1 MFKRPSNRNFNELRN
16 ISLEANFSPY
26 AEGSCFAKFGNTHV
40 LCTASVES
48 KLPLWIRN
56 SGKGW
61 ITAEYGMLPRST
73 HSRMDREVTKGKPS
87 GRTQEIQRLI
97 GRSLRSVVNL
107 GKLAEFQ
114 IKVDCDVI
122 QADGG
127 TRTASI
133 TGAWVALY
141 QAINFLLKSG
151 KLSENPIIDQV
162 AAISCGICENQELI
176 DLDYEEDSSAETDGN
191 QNKEIKE
198 LKDQLLRSL
207 AESENLRKRTIKEI
221 ADAKKYSHIY
231 FIRDLVSSVDNLQR
245 ALEAVPD
252 DKSQLSEPIKN
263 LVIGLEIVEKE
274 ILNTFEKHSLKQI
287 NPLGEKF
294 DYNLHQAMFEV
305 PTNEKEPG
313 YVVEVSQKGYI
324 LHDRLVRPAM
334 VGISKKS
341 EEDTTEQ
348 NNKENEKK

>member
-1 MFKRPSNRNFNELRN
+1 MSKNKVTSKTDNKDENYLEENTN
-16 ISLEANFSPY
+16 IDQDT
-26 AEGSCFAKFGNTHV
+26 NTGEV
-40 LCTASVES
+40 NVDKNGDEDISVEQ
-48 KLPLWIRN
+48 
-56 SGKGW
+56 
-61 ITAEYGMLPRST
+61 TVE
-73 HSRMDREVTKGKPS
+73 
-87 GRTQEIQRLI
+87 
-97 GRSLRSVVNL
+97 
-107 GKLAEFQ
+107 
-114 IKVDCDVI
+114 
-122 QADGG
+122 
-127 TRTASI
+127 
-133 TGAWVALY
+133 
-141 QAINFLLKSG
+141 
-151 KLSENPIIDQV
+151 
-162 AAISCGICENQELI
+162 
-176 DLDYEEDSSAETDGN
+176 N

-313 YVVEVSQKGYI
+313 YVVEVTQKGYI

-341 EEDTTEQ
+341 EEVTTEQ

>member
-1 MFKRPSNRNFNELRN
+1 MSKNKVTSKTDNKDENYLEENTN
-16 ISLEANFSPY
+16 IDQDTDTGEVNVDKNGD
-26 AEGSCFAKFGNTHV
+26 EDI
-40 LCTASVES
+40 SVEQ
-48 KLPLWIRN
+48 
-56 SGKGW
+56 
-61 ITAEYGMLPRST
+61 TVE
-73 HSRMDREVTKGKPS
+73 
-87 GRTQEIQRLI
+87 
-97 GRSLRSVVNL
+97 
-107 GKLAEFQ
+107 
-114 IKVDCDVI
+114 
-122 QADGG
+122 
-127 TRTASI
+127 
-133 TGAWVALY
+133 
-141 QAINFLLKSG
+141 
-151 KLSENPIIDQV
+151 
-162 AAISCGICENQELI
+162 
-176 DLDYEEDSSAETDGN
+176 N

-341 EEDTTEQ
+341 EEVTTEQ
-348 NNKENEKK
+348 NNKENVKK

>member
-1 MFKRPSNRNFNELRN
+1 MSKNKVTSKTDNKDEN
-16 ISLEANFSPY
+16 SLE
-26 AEGSCFAKFGNTHV
+26 ENT
-40 LCTASVES
+40 
-48 KLPLWIRN
+48 N
-56 SGKGW
+56 
-61 ITAEYGMLPRST
+61 
-73 HSRMDREVTKGKPS
+73 
-87 GRTQEIQRLI
+87 
-97 GRSLRSVVNL
+97 
-107 GKLAEFQ
+107 
-114 IKVDCDVI
+114 
-122 QADGG
+122 
-127 TRTASI
+127 
-133 TGAWVALY
+133 
-141 QAINFLLKSG
+141 
-151 KLSENPIIDQV
+151 IDQDTNTGEINV
-162 AAISCGICENQELI
+162 DKNGDEDISIEQTVENQNE
-176 DLDYEEDSSAETDGN
+176 
-191 QNKEIKE
+191 QIKE

-207 AESENLRKRTIKEI
+207 ADNENLRKRTIKEI

-252 DKSQLSEPIKN
+252 DKSQLSELIKN

-313 YVVEVSQKGYI
+313 YVVEVSQKGYL

-341 EEDTTEQ
+341 EEETTEH
-348 NNKENEKK
+348 NNKKN

>member
-1 MFKRPSNRNFNELRN
+1 MSKNKVTSKTDNKDEN
-16 ISLEANFSPY
+16 SLE
-26 AEGSCFAKFGNTHV
+26 
-40 LCTASVES
+40 
-48 KLPLWIRN
+48 
-56 SGKGW
+56 
-61 ITAEYGMLPRST
+61 
-73 HSRMDREVTKGKPS
+73 
-87 GRTQEIQRLI
+87 
-97 GRSLRSVVNL
+97 
-107 GKLAEFQ
+107 
-114 IKVDCDVI
+114 
-122 QADGG
+122 
-127 TRTASI
+127 
-133 TGAWVALY
+133 
-141 QAINFLLKSG
+141 
-151 KLSENPIIDQV
+151 ENNNIDQDTDTGEV
-162 AAISCGICENQELI
+162 NVDKNVDEDISIEQTVE
-176 DLDYEEDSSAETDGN
+176 N

-252 DKSQLSEPIKN
+252 DKSHISEPIKN

-313 YVVEVSQKGYI
+313 YVVEVSQKGYL

-341 EEDTTEQ
+341 KEETTEQ
-348 NNKENEKK
+348 NNKENE